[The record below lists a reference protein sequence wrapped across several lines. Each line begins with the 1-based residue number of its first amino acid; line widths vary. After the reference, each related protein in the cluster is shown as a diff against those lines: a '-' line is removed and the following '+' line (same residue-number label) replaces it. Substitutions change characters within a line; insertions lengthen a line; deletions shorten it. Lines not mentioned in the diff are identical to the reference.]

1 MCRYHGFPLITF
13 QLQTIASQHE
23 NVFLLVISLENLFCY
38 TTLNFDKIPFIVQC
52 NNTNVHVFVKWINKV
67 MHESNLLFLQKFQ
80 TFILTE
86 NKTKL
91 QKNVSRITT
100 ASTFLPIKKNCKK
113 TNTEMWSTST
123 MSNVLFLYDTIH
135 IH

>member
-1 MCRYHGFPLITF
+1 
-13 QLQTIASQHE
+13 
-23 NVFLLVISLENLFCY
+23 
-38 TTLNFDKIPFIVQC
+38 
-52 NNTNVHVFVKWINKV
+52 

-100 ASTFLPIKKNCKK
+100 ASTCLPIKKNCKK
-113 TNTEMWSTST
+113 N
-123 MSNVLFLYDTIH
+123 
-135 IH
+135 